1 VYNGCGVVYKVDS
14 TGHETVLHRFS
25 GYADGG
31 VPTSGVTLDAT
42 GNIYGTTYSG
52 GSLAA
57 CTYGCG
63 VVYKLDPA
71 GNETVLYN
79 FTGGADGGFPS
90 SGLILDAAGDL
101 YGTTSYGG
109 ATGCGQGCGVVYKL
123 DPTGQETVLHSFTP
137 GRDGNFGADGGNPS
151 GHIVRDDRG
160 NLYGT
165 TASGGPQPIH
175 AVVYK
180 LDPAGHETVLYRFTG
195 GADGLNP
202 EGGVVGD
209 AAGNLFGTTY
219 NGGGSAEAGVV
230 YKVDPSGK
238 ETVLYTFTGGTDGAN
253 PNGVILDPAGNLLG
267 TASGGGRRLGGVVF
281 EIKR

>member
-1 VYNGCGVVYKVDS
+1 
-14 TGHETVLHRFS
+14 
-25 GYADGG
+25 
-31 VPTSGVTLDAT
+31 
-42 GNIYGTTYSG
+42 
-52 GSLAA
+52 
-57 CTYGCG
+57 
-63 VVYKLDPA
+63 
-71 GNETVLYN
+71 
-79 FTGGADGGFPS
+79 
-90 SGLILDAAGDL
+90 
-101 YGTTSYGG
+101 
-109 ATGCGQGCGVVYKL
+109 
-123 DPTGQETVLHSFTP
+123 
-137 GRDGNFGADGGNPS
+137 
-151 GHIVRDDRG
+151 
-160 NLYGT
+160 
-165 TASGGPQPIH
+165 
-175 AVVYK
+175 VVYK